1 MESMCMSS
9 MGKMGIEIFL
19 READMEIKIAQLKTP
34 GCMGSELL
42 LSKDLRNV

>member
-1 MESMCMSS
+1 VYVFN
-9 MGKMGIEIFL
+9 GKNGDRNIL
-19 READMEIKIAQLKTP
+19 READMEIKIAQLKIP